1 MLKKIVVWVVTNA
14 LALGVAAWLVPGI
27 EFTGSTKTSDRI
39 IQVLCVGAVFGIV
52 NAFVKPAVKL
62 LSFPFIILSLG
73 LLLIVINAL
82 MLLLTSKIASDLSLN
97 FHVDTFG
104 DALLGALVIMIAGLV
119 IESVLPDP
127 DRR

>member
-1 MLKKIVVWVVTNA
+1 MLKKIVVWVVANA

-39 IQVLCVGAVFGIV
+39 IQVLCVGAVFGVV

-73 LLLIVINAL
+73 LLLVVINAL

-104 DALLGALVIMIAGLV
+104 DALLGALVISIAGLV

-127 DRR
+127 KKN

>member
-1 MLKKIVVWVVTNA
+1 MLKKIVVWVLTNA

-39 IQVLCVGAVFGIV
+39 VQVICVGAVFGIV
-52 NAFVKPAVKL
+52 NAFVKPAAQL

-82 MLLLTSKIASDLSLN
+82 MLLLTSKIAGDLSLN

-104 DALLGALVIMIAGLV
+104 DAILGAVVIMVAGLI

-127 DRR
+127 NDR